1 MSLPKVAVVGI
12 HGHGASHLRT
22 VAELEARG
30 LARLSA
36 VVDPREPEDAP
47 APWFANLG
55 DLLSAGSA
63 ALPDVVVLV
72 TPIHTHLP
80 LARAAMEAG
89 IDVLLEKPTTASL
102 AEHAELVA
110 AADRTGRLCQVGFQT
125 FGSHALPAVADMIAR
140 GEIGQ
145 VTGIG
150 AVGTWVRTAA
160 YWARSPWAGRRRMG
174 DRAVV
179 DGVVTNPLAHAV
191 ATALWVG
198 GARSSK
204 DIAYVNTDLWRAN
217 PIEADDTSSLRAVGT
232 DGTRYG
238 FGLTL
243 CAAERT
249 PARVIVQGTEGEI
262 ELEYESDVVRLR
274 TGRVVAEKQYERTG
288 LLENLLRA
296 RAWAG
301 SGVGLGSAAGSGAAA
316 GSAASSGSVA
326 RAAMVAGDGVAAGR
340 GGRRLLCDVRDTGA
354 FMRVLEAVRTAPDP
368 APIGDAF
375 VDWVDGVPAGP
386 GGTTTPGGGAQGNPE
401 GDARHPVVHDVAAW
415 CERAAREQRTFT
427 ELGAPWTT
435 LK

>member
-1 MSLPKVAVVGI
+1 MSLPKIAVVGI
-12 HGHGASHLRT
+12 HGHGSSHLRK
-22 VAELEARG
+22 VADLENRG

-36 VVDPREPEDAP
+36 VVDPREPDDAP
-47 APWFANLG
+47 ASWFANLG
-55 DLLSAGSA
+55 DLLSADA
-63 ALPDVVVLV
+63 DALPDVVILS

-102 AEHAELVA
+102 GEHAELVA
-110 AADRTGRLCQVGFQT
+110 VAERTGRLCQVGFQT
-125 FGSHALPAVADMIAR
+125 FGSHALPAVVDMIAR
-140 GEIGQ
+140 GEVGQ

-150 AVGTWVRTAA
+150 AIGTWVRTAA

-179 DGVVTNPLAHAV
+179 DGVVTNPLAHSV

-198 GARSSK
+198 GARAST

-249 PARVIVQGTEGEI
+249 PARVLVLGTEGEI
-262 ELEYESDVVRLR
+262 ELEYEHDVVRLR
-274 TGRVVAEKQYERTG
+274 TGRVVAEKQYGRTD
-288 LLENLLRA
+288 LLENLLLA
-296 RAWAG
+296 RTG
-301 SGVGLGSAAGSGAAA
+301 E
-316 GSAASSGSVA
+316 
-326 RAAMVAGDGVAAGR
+326 
-340 GGRRLLCDVRDTGA
+340 RLLCDVRDTGA
-354 FMRVLEAVRTAPDP
+354 FMQVLEAVRTAPDP
-368 APIGDAF
+368 APIGDAY
-375 VDWVDGVPAGP
+375 VDWADGIAAAPGSGP
-386 GGTTTPGGGAQGNPE
+386 PVQLGGTQGNPE
-401 GDARHPVVHDVAAW
+401 GDSRHPVVHDVAEW

-427 ELGAPWTT
+427 ELGAPWTVGS
-435 LK
+435 

>member
-12 HGHGASHLRT
+12 HGHGGSHLRT
-22 VAELEARG
+22 VADLENRG

-36 VVDPREPEDAP
+36 VVDPREPDDAP
-47 APWFANLG
+47 ASWFASLG
-55 DLLSAGSA
+55 DLLSAGA
-63 ALPDVVVLV
+63 DALPDVVVLS

-102 AEHAELVA
+102 VEHAELVA
-110 AADRTGRLCQVGFQT
+110 VTERTGRLCQVGFQT
-125 FGSHALPAVADMIAR
+125 FGSHALPAVVDLIAR
-140 GEIGQ
+140 GEVGQ

-198 GARSSK
+198 GARAST
-204 DIAYVNTDLWRAN
+204 DLAYVNTDLWRAN

-249 PARVIVQGTEGEI
+249 PARVIVQGTAGEI
-262 ELEYESDVVRLR
+262 ELEYEHDVVRLR
-274 TGRVVAEKQYERTG
+274 TGRVVAEKQYGRTG

-296 RAWAG
+296 RTG
-301 SGVGLGSAAGSGAAA
+301 E
-316 GSAASSGSVA
+316 
-326 RAAMVAGDGVAAGR
+326 
-340 GGRRLLCDVRDTGA
+340 RLLCDVRDTGA
-354 FMRVLEAVRTAPDP
+354 FMQVLEAVRTAPDP
-368 APIGDAF
+368 TPIGDAF
-375 VDWVDGVPAGP
+375 VDWVDGLAAV
-386 GGTTTPGGGAQGNPE
+386 PGGGKIGGTQGNPE
-401 GDARHPVVHDVAAW
+401 GDARHPVVHDVAEW

-427 ELGAPWTT
+427 ELGAPWTA
-435 LK
+435 LN

>member
-1 MSLPKVAVVGI
+1 MSLPKIAVVGI
-12 HGHGASHLRT
+12 HGHGSSHLRK
-22 VAELEARG
+22 VADLENRG

-36 VVDPREPEDAP
+36 VVDPREPDDAP
-47 APWFANLG
+47 ASWFANLG
-55 DLLSAGSA
+55 DLLSADA
-63 ALPDVVVLV
+63 DALPDVLILS

-110 AADRTGRLCQVGFQT
+110 VAERTGRLCQVGFQT
-125 FGSHALPAVADMIAR
+125 FGSHALPAVVDMIAR
-140 GEIGQ
+140 GEVGQ

-150 AVGTWVRTAA
+150 AIGTWVRTAA

-198 GARSSK
+198 GARNST

-249 PARVIVQGTEGEI
+249 PARVLVLGTEGEI
-262 ELEYESDVVRLR
+262 ELEYEHDVVRLR
-274 TGRVVAEKQYERTG
+274 TGRVVAEKQYGRTD
-288 LLENLLRA
+288 LLENLLLA
-296 RAWAG
+296 RTG
-301 SGVGLGSAAGSGAAA
+301 E
-316 GSAASSGSVA
+316 
-326 RAAMVAGDGVAAGR
+326 
-340 GGRRLLCDVRDTGA
+340 RLLCDVRDTGA
-354 FMRVLEAVRTAPDP
+354 FMQVLEAVRTAPDP
-368 APIGDAF
+368 APIGDAY
-375 VDWVDGVPAGP
+375 VDWADDVAAAP
-386 GGTTTPGGGAQGNPE
+386 GTQGNPE
-401 GDARHPVVHDVAAW
+401 GDSRHPVVGDVAEW

-427 ELGAPWTT
+427 ELGAPWTVGS
-435 LK
+435 

>member
-1 MSLPKVAVVGI
+1 VNVLKVAVVGI
-12 HGHGASHLRT
+12 HGHGGSHLRT
-22 VAELEARG
+22 VADLEARG

-47 APWFANLG
+47 AAWFASLG
-55 DLLSAGSA
+55 DLLSSDAD
-63 ALPDVVVLV
+63 ALPDVVVLA

-102 AEHAELVA
+102 AEHVELVA
-110 AADRTGRLCQVGFQT
+110 VAERTGRLCQVGFQT

-140 GEIGQ
+140 GEVGQ

-150 AVGTWVRTAA
+150 AVGTWIRTAA

-198 GARSSK
+198 GARAAG
-204 DIAYVNTDLWRAN
+204 DIAYVKTDLWRAN

-243 CAAERT
+243 CAPERT
-249 PARVIVQGTEGEI
+249 PARVVVQGTEGEI
-262 ELEYESDVVRLR
+262 ELEYERDLVRLR

-288 LLENLLRA
+288 LLENLLAARGGVGAVADSGAGAPAASGAGNGMPRA
-296 RAWAG
+296 RE
-301 SGVGLGSAAGSGAAA
+301 
-316 GSAASSGSVA
+316 
-326 RAAMVAGDGVAAGR
+326 
-340 GGRRLLCDVRDTGA
+340 RLLCDVRDTGA
-354 FMRVLEAVRTAPDP
+354 FMRVLEAVRTAADP
-368 APIGDAF
+368 TPIGDAF
-375 VDWVDGVPAGP
+375 VDWVDGTATGPAGP
-386 GGTTTPGGGAQGNPE
+386 GRAAGPGGAQGNPE
-401 GDARHPVVHDVAAW
+401 GDPRHPVVHDVAEW

-427 ELGAPWTT
+427 ELGAPWTALT
-435 LK
+435 

>member
-1 MSLPKVAVVGI
+1 MSLPKIAVVGI
-12 HGHGASHLRT
+12 HGHGSSHLRK
-22 VAELEARG
+22 VADLENRG

-47 APWFANLG
+47 ASWFANLG
-55 DLLSAGSA
+55 DLLSADA
-63 ALPDVVVLV
+63 DALPDVVILS

-102 AEHAELVA
+102 GEHAELVA
-110 AADRTGRLCQVGFQT
+110 VAERTGRLCQVGFQT
-125 FGSHALPAVADMIAR
+125 FGSHALPAVVDMIAR
-140 GEIGQ
+140 GEVGQ

-150 AVGTWVRTAA
+150 AIGTWVRTAA

-179 DGVVTNPLAHAV
+179 DGVVTNPLAHSV

-198 GARSSK
+198 GARAST

-249 PARVIVQGTEGEI
+249 PARVLVLGTEGEI
-262 ELEYESDVVRLR
+262 ELEYEHDVVRLR
-274 TGRVVAEKQYERTG
+274 TGRVVAEKQYGRTD
-288 LLENLLRA
+288 LLENLLLA
-296 RAWAG
+296 RTG
-301 SGVGLGSAAGSGAAA
+301 E
-316 GSAASSGSVA
+316 
-326 RAAMVAGDGVAAGR
+326 
-340 GGRRLLCDVRDTGA
+340 RLLCDVRDTGA
-354 FMRVLEAVRTAPDP
+354 FMQVLEAVRTAPDP
-368 APIGDAF
+368 APIGDAY
-375 VDWVDGVPAGP
+375 VDWADGIAAAPGSGP
-386 GGTTTPGGGAQGNPE
+386 PVQLGGTQGNPE
-401 GDARHPVVHDVAAW
+401 GDSRHPVVHDVAEW

-427 ELGAPWTT
+427 ELGAPWTVGS
-435 LK
+435 

>member
-12 HGHGASHLRT
+12 HGHGSSHLRK
-22 VAELEARG
+22 VADLENRG

-47 APWFANLG
+47 ASWFANLG
-55 DLLSAGSA
+55 DLLSADA
-63 ALPDVVVLV
+63 DALPDVVVLS

-110 AADRTGRLCQVGFQT
+110 VAERTGQLCQVGFQT
-125 FGSHALPAVADMIAR
+125 FGSHALPAVVDMIAR
-140 GEIGQ
+140 GEVGQ

-150 AVGTWVRTAA
+150 AIGTWVRTAA

-198 GARSSK
+198 GARSST

-249 PARVIVQGTEGEI
+249 PARVLVLGTEGEI
-262 ELEYESDVVRLR
+262 ELEYEHDVVRLR
-274 TGRVVAEKQYERTG
+274 TGRVVAEKQYGRTD
-288 LLENLLRA
+288 LLENLLQA
-296 RAWAG
+296 RTG
-301 SGVGLGSAAGSGAAA
+301 E
-316 GSAASSGSVA
+316 
-326 RAAMVAGDGVAAGR
+326 
-340 GGRRLLCDVRDTGA
+340 RLLCDVRDTGA
-354 FMRVLEAVRTAPDP
+354 FMQVLEAVRTAPDP
-368 APIGDAF
+368 APIGDPY
-375 VDWVDGVPAGP
+375 VDWLDGLGAV
-386 GGTTTPGGGAQGNPE
+386 PGGGPPGKLGGTQGNPE
-401 GDARHPVVHDVAAW
+401 GDARHPVVHDVAEW

-427 ELGAPWTT
+427 ELGAPWTVGS
-435 LK
+435 

>member
-12 HGHGASHLRT
+12 HGHGGSHLRT
-22 VAELEARG
+22 VADLEERG

-36 VVDPREPEDAP
+36 VVDPREPDDAP
-47 APWFANLG
+47 ASWFASLG
-55 DLLSAGSA
+55 DLLSADA
-63 ALPDVVVLV
+63 DALPDVVVLS

-80 LARAAMEAG
+80 LARVAMEAG

-110 AADRTGRLCQVGFQT
+110 VADRTGRLCQVGFQT
-125 FGSHALPAVADMIAR
+125 FGSHALPAVADMVAR
-140 GEIGQ
+140 GEVGQ

-160 YWARSPWAGRRRMG
+160 YWARAPWAGRRRMG

-198 GARSSK
+198 GARTGA
-204 DIAYVNTDLWRAN
+204 DIAYVKTDLWRAN

-249 PARVIVQGTEGEI
+249 PARVIVQGTDGEI
-262 ELEYESDVVRLR
+262 ELEYERDLVRLR
-274 TGRVVAEKQYERTG
+274 TGRVVAEKQYGRTG

-296 RAWAG
+296 RSGPGAG
-301 SGVGLGSAAGSGAAA
+301 ADGDVTDGAPTGRAGE
-316 GSAASSGSVA
+316 
-326 RAAMVAGDGVAAGR
+326 
-340 GGRRLLCDVRDTGA
+340 RLLCDVRDTGA
-354 FMRVLEAVRTAPDP
+354 FMRVLEAVRTAADP
-368 APIGDAF
+368 MPVGDAF
-375 VDWVDGVPAGP
+375 VDRVDGGAAAPGP
-386 GGTTTPGGGAQGNPE
+386 GGGGGLSGTQGNPE
-401 GDARHPVVHDVAAW
+401 GDTSHPVVRDVEHW

-427 ELGAPWTT
+427 ELGAPWTV
-435 LK
+435 LN

>member
-1 MSLPKVAVVGI
+1 MSLPKVAVVGV
-12 HGHGASHLRT
+12 HGHGGSHLRA
-22 VAELEARG
+22 VADLEAKG

-36 VVDPREPEDAP
+36 VVDPREPDDAP
-47 APWFANLG
+47 ASWFASLG
-55 DLLSAGSA
+55 DLLSADA
-63 ALPDVVVLV
+63 DALPDVVVLA

-89 IDVLLEKPTTASL
+89 IDVLLEKPTAASL

-110 AADRTGRLCQVGFQT
+110 IAERTGRLCQVGFQT
-125 FGSHALPAVADMIAR
+125 FGSHALPAVVDMIAR
-140 GEIGQ
+140 GEVGR

-198 GARSSK
+198 GARTST
-204 DIAYVNTDLWRAN
+204 DLAYVNTDLWRAN

-243 CAAERT
+243 CAAERS
-249 PARVIVQGTEGEI
+249 PARVIVHGTEGEI
-262 ELEYESDVVRLR
+262 ELEYEHDLVRLR
-274 TGRVVAEKQYERTG
+274 TGRVVAEKRYERTG
-288 LLENLLRA
+288 LLENLLLA
-296 RAWAG
+296 R
-301 SGVGLGSAAGSGAAA
+301 
-316 GSAASSGSVA
+316 SSGE
-326 RAAMVAGDGVAAGR
+326 
-340 GGRRLLCDVRDTGA
+340 RLLCDVRDTGA
-354 FMRVLEAVRTAPDP
+354 FMQVLDAVRTAADP

-375 VDWVDGVPAGP
+375 VEWVDGGGAGLGGGP
-386 GGTTTPGGGAQGNPE
+386 GGDGAVGQGAVGQGNPE
-401 GDARHPVVHDVAAW
+401 GDARHPVVRDVAAW

-435 LK
+435 LG

>member
-1 MSLPKVAVVGI
+1 MSLRKVAVVGI
-12 HGHGASHLRT
+12 HGHGGSHLRT
-22 VAELEARG
+22 VADLETKG

-36 VVDPREPEDAP
+36 VVDPREPDDAP
-47 APWFANLG
+47 ASWFASLG
-55 DLLSAGSA
+55 DLLSADA
-63 ALPDVVVLV
+63 DALPDVVVLA

-89 IDVLLEKPTTASL
+89 IDVLLEKPTAASL

-110 AADRTGRLCQVGFQT
+110 VVERTGRLCQVGFQT
-125 FGSHALPAVADMIAR
+125 FGSHALPAVVDMIAR
-140 GEIGQ
+140 GEVGQ

-198 GARSSK
+198 GARAGT

-249 PARVIVQGTEGEI
+249 PARVIVQGTAGEI
-262 ELEYESDVVRLR
+262 ELEYERDLVRLR
-274 TGRVVAEKQYERTG
+274 TGRVVAEKQYGRTG

-296 RAWAG
+296 RAAAG
-301 SGVGLGSAAGSGAAA
+301 SGVGVGSG
-316 GSAASSGSVA
+316 SSSPA
-326 RAAMVAGDGVAAGR
+326 RAAIVAGDGVTAVRSGQ
-340 GGRRLLCDVRDTGA
+340 RLLCDVRETGA
-354 FMRVLEAVRTAPDP
+354 FMQVLEAVRTAADP
-368 APIGDAF
+368 TPIGDTF
-375 VDWVDGVPAGP
+375 VDWADAD
-386 GGTTTPGGGAQGNPE
+386 AD
-401 GDARHPVVHDVAAW
+401 DARHPVVHDVAEW

-427 ELGAPWTT
+427 ELGAPWTAR
-435 LK
+435 K

>member
-1 MSLPKVAVVGI
+1 VSLPKVAVVGI
-12 HGHGASHLRT
+12 HGHGGSHLRT
-22 VAELEARG
+22 VADLEEKG
-30 LARLSA
+30 LVRLSA
-36 VVDPREPEDAP
+36 VVDPREPDHAP
-47 APWFANLG
+47 ASWFASLG
-55 DLLSAGSA
+55 DLLSADA
-63 ALPDVVVLV
+63 DALPDVVVLA

-110 AADRTGRLCQVGFQT
+110 VAERTGRLCQVGFQT

-140 GEIGQ
+140 GEVGQ

-160 YWARSPWAGRRRMG
+160 YWARTPWAGRRRMG

-198 GARSSK
+198 GARAGT
-204 DIAYVNTDLWRAN
+204 DIAYVKTDLWRAN

-249 PARVIVQGTEGEI
+249 PTRVIVQGTAGEI
-262 ELEYESDVVRLR
+262 ELEYERDLVRLR
-274 TGRVVAEKQYERTG
+274 TGRVVAEKQYGRTG
-288 LLENLLRA
+288 LLENLLLA
-296 RAWAG
+296 R
-301 SGVGLGSAAGSGAAA
+301 SAAA
-316 GSAASSGSVA
+316 GPDPGAANGAPAV
-326 RAAMVAGDGVAAGR
+326 RAGE
-340 GGRRLLCDVRDTGA
+340 RLLCDVRDTGA
-354 FMRVLEAVRTAPDP
+354 FMRVLEAVRTAADP

-375 VDWVDGVPAGP
+375 VDWVDGGLS
-386 GGTTTPGGGAQGNPE
+386 GAQGNPE
-401 GDARHPVVHDVAAW
+401 GDARHPVVHDVEQW

-427 ELGAPWTT
+427 ELGAPWTAQR
-435 LK
+435 

>member
-1 MSLPKVAVVGI
+1 MSLPQVAVVGI
-12 HGHGASHLRT
+12 HGHGGSHLRA
-22 VAELEARG
+22 VADLEARG

-36 VVDPREPEDAP
+36 VVDPREPDIAP
-47 APWFANLG
+47 APWFSSLG
-55 DLLSAGSA
+55 DLLSAGA
-63 ALPDVVVLV
+63 GALPDVVVLS

-80 LARAAMEAG
+80 LARAALEAG

-110 AADRTGRLCQVGFQT
+110 VAERTGRLCQVGFQT
-125 FGSHALPAVADMIAR
+125 FGSHALPAVADMVAR
-140 GEIGQ
+140 GEVGQ

-198 GARSSK
+198 GARTAA
-204 DIAYVNTDLWRAN
+204 DLAYVKTDLWRAN

-249 PARVIVQGTEGEI
+249 PARVIVEGTEGEI
-262 ELEYESDVVRLR
+262 ELGYEHDLVRLR
-274 TGRVVAEKQYERTG
+274 TGRVVAEKRYERTG
-288 LLENLLRA
+288 LLENLLRV
-296 RAWAG
+296 RAG
-301 SGVGLGSAAGSGAAA
+301 EGE
-316 GSAASSGSVA
+316 
-326 RAAMVAGDGVAAGR
+326 
-340 GGRRLLCDVRDTGA
+340 RLLCDVRDTGA

-368 APIGDAF
+368 APVDDAF
-375 VDWVDGVPAGP
+375 VDWVDGVTPVAGGP
-386 GGTTTPGGGAQGNPE
+386 GAPGPGAPGPGVPGPGAPGGVGQGNPE
-401 GDARHPVVHDVAAW
+401 GDARHPVVRDVAAW

-427 ELGAPWTT
+427 ELGAPWT
-435 LK
+435 LAR

>member
-1 MSLPKVAVVGI
+1 MSLPKVAVVGV
-12 HGHGASHLRT
+12 HGHGGSHLRT

-36 VVDPREPEDAP
+36 VVDPREPDDAP
-47 APWFANLG
+47 APWFASLG
-55 DLLSAGSA
+55 DLLSAGA
-63 ALPDVVVLV
+63 GTLPDVVVLS

-89 IDVLLEKPTTASL
+89 IDVLLEKPTAASL

-110 AADRTGRLCQVGFQT
+110 VAERTGRLCQVGFQT
-125 FGSHALPAVADMIAR
+125 FGSHALPAVADMVAR
-140 GEIGQ
+140 GEVGQ

-198 GARSSK
+198 GARAAA
-204 DIAYVNTDLWRAN
+204 DLAYVNTDLWRAN

-249 PARVIVQGTEGEI
+249 PARVIVQGTAGEI
-262 ELEYESDVVRLR
+262 ELEYEHDLVRLR

-296 RAWAG
+296 RTG
-301 SGVGLGSAAGSGAAA
+301 E
-316 GSAASSGSVA
+316 
-326 RAAMVAGDGVAAGR
+326 
-340 GGRRLLCDVRDTGA
+340 RLLCDARDTGA
-354 FMRVLEAVRTAPDP
+354 FMRVLEAVRTAADP
-368 APIGDAF
+368 APIADGF
-375 VDWVDGVPAGP
+375 VDWADGLGEGSV
-386 GGTTTPGGGAQGNPE
+386 GGTQGNPE
-401 GDARHPVVHDVAAW
+401 GDSRHPVVRDVAEW

-427 ELGAPWTT
+427 ELGAPWT
-435 LK
+435 LGR

>member
-1 MSLPKVAVVGI
+1 MSLPKIAVVGI
-12 HGHGASHLRT
+12 HGHGSSHLRK
-22 VAELEARG
+22 VADLENRG

-36 VVDPREPEDAP
+36 VVDPREPDDAP
-47 APWFANLG
+47 ASWFANLG
-55 DLLSAGSA
+55 DLLSADA
-63 ALPDVVVLV
+63 DALPDVVVLS

-110 AADRTGRLCQVGFQT
+110 VAERTGRLCQVGFQT
-125 FGSHALPAVADMIAR
+125 FGSHALPAVVDMIAR
-140 GEIGQ
+140 GEVGQ

-150 AVGTWVRTAA
+150 AIGTWVRTAA

-198 GARSSK
+198 GARNST

-249 PARVIVQGTEGEI
+249 PARVLVLGTDGEI
-262 ELEYESDVVRLR
+262 ELEYEHDVVRLR
-274 TGRVVAEKQYERTG
+274 TGRVVAEKQYGRTD
-288 LLENLLRA
+288 LLENLLGA
-296 RAWAG
+296 RTG
-301 SGVGLGSAAGSGAAA
+301 E
-316 GSAASSGSVA
+316 
-326 RAAMVAGDGVAAGR
+326 
-340 GGRRLLCDVRDTGA
+340 RLLCDVRDTGA
-354 FMRVLEAVRTAPDP
+354 FMQVLEAVRTAPDP
-368 APIGDAF
+368 APIGDAY
-375 VDWVDGVPAGP
+375 VDWADGLAAAP
-386 GGTTTPGGGAQGNPE
+386 GIGGQQGNPE
-401 GDARHPVVHDVAAW
+401 GDSRHPVVRDVAEW

-427 ELGAPWTT
+427 ELGAPWTVRS
-435 LK
+435 

>member
-1 MSLPKVAVVGI
+1 MSLPKIAVVGI
-12 HGHGASHLRT
+12 HGHGGSHLRT
-22 VAELEARG
+22 VADLENRG

-36 VVDPREPEDAP
+36 VVDPREPDDAP
-47 APWFANLG
+47 ASWFASLG
-55 DLLSAGSA
+55 DLLSADA
-63 ALPDVVVLV
+63 DALPDVVVLS

-110 AADRTGRLCQVGFQT
+110 VAERTGRLCQVGFQT
-125 FGSHALPAVADMIAR
+125 FGSHALPAVVDLIAR
-140 GEIGQ
+140 GEVGQ

-150 AVGTWVRTAA
+150 AIGTWVRTAA

-198 GARSSK
+198 GARSST
-204 DIAYVNTDLWRAN
+204 DLAYVNTDLWRAN

-249 PARVIVQGTEGEI
+249 PSRVIVQGTAGEI
-262 ELEYESDVVRLR
+262 ELEYEHDVVRLR
-274 TGRVVAEKQYERTG
+274 TGRVVAEKQYGRTG

-296 RAWAG
+296 RTG
-301 SGVGLGSAAGSGAAA
+301 E
-316 GSAASSGSVA
+316 
-326 RAAMVAGDGVAAGR
+326 
-340 GGRRLLCDVRDTGA
+340 RLLCDVRDTGA
-354 FMRVLEAVRTAPDP
+354 FMQVLEAVRTAPDP
-368 APIGDAF
+368 APIGDAY
-375 VDWVDGVPAGP
+375 VDWVDGIAAVPGGDPAGKV
-386 GGTTTPGGGAQGNPE
+386 GGTQGNPE
-401 GDARHPVVHDVAAW
+401 GDPRHPVVHDVAEW

-427 ELGAPWTT
+427 ELGAPWTARN
-435 LK
+435 

>member
-1 MSLPKVAVVGI
+1 LSALKVAVVGI
-12 HGHGASHLRT
+12 HGHGGSHLRT
-22 VAELEARG
+22 VADLEAEG

-36 VVDPREPEDAP
+36 VVDPREPDDAP
-47 APWFANLG
+47 ASWFASLG
-55 DLLSAGSA
+55 DLLSAETD
-63 ALPDVVVLV
+63 ALPDVVVLA

-89 IDVLLEKPTTASL
+89 IDVLLEKPTAASL

-110 AADRTGRLCQVGFQT
+110 VAERTGRLCQVGFQT

-198 GARSSK
+198 GARAGT
-204 DIAYVNTDLWRAN
+204 DIAYVKTDLWRAN

-262 ELEYESDVVRLR
+262 ELEYEHDLVRLR
-274 TGRVVAEKQYERTG
+274 TGRVVAEKRYERTG
-288 LLENLLRA
+288 LLENLLLA
-296 RAWAG
+296 RA
-301 SGVGLGSAAGSGAAA
+301 AAGSG
-316 GSAASSGSVA
+316 SGSVA
-326 RAAMVAGDGVAAGR
+326 RAAMVAGDGLAAGR
-340 GGRRLLCDVRDTGA
+340 SGHRLLCDVRDTGA
-354 FMRVLEAVRTAPDP
+354 FMQVLEAVRTAPDP
-368 APIGDAF
+368 TPIGDAF
-375 VDWVDGVPAGP
+375 VDWVDGD
-386 GGTTTPGGGAQGNPE
+386 
-401 GDARHPVVHDVAAW
+401 DARHPVVHDVAEW

>member
-1 MSLPKVAVVGI
+1 VSLPKVAVVGV
-12 HGHGASHLRT
+12 HGHGGSHLRT
-22 VAELEARG
+22 VADLESRG

-36 VVDPREPEDAP
+36 VVDPREPEDASV
-47 APWFANLG
+47 PWFASLG
-55 DLLSAGSA
+55 DLLSTESGM
-63 ALPDVVVLV
+63 LPDVVVLS

-102 AEHAELVA
+102 PEHAELVA
-110 AADRTGRLCQVGFQT
+110 VAERTGRLCQVGFQT
-125 FGSHALPAVADMIAR
+125 FGSHALPAVVDMIAR
-140 GEIGQ
+140 GEVGQ

-198 GARSSK
+198 GARSST
-204 DIAYVNTDLWRAN
+204 DLAYVNTDLWRAN

-249 PARVIVQGTEGEI
+249 PARVIVQGTAGEI
-262 ELEYESDVVRLR
+262 ELEYEHDLVRLR
-274 TGRVVAEKQYERTG
+274 TGRVVAEKQYGRTG

-296 RAWAG
+296 RTG
-301 SGVGLGSAAGSGAAA
+301 E
-316 GSAASSGSVA
+316 
-326 RAAMVAGDGVAAGR
+326 
-340 GGRRLLCDVRDTGA
+340 RLLCDVRDTGA
-354 FMRVLEAVRTAPDP
+354 FMQVLDAVRSAADP
-368 APIGDAF
+368 KPVGNAF
-375 VDWVDGVPAGP
+375 VDWVDGVDAGP
-386 GGTTTPGGGAQGNPE
+386 GGGPPGKIAGTQGNPE
-401 GDARHPVVHDVAAW
+401 GDARHPVVRDVAEW

-427 ELGAPWTT
+427 ELGAPWTVEN
-435 LK
+435 

>member
-1 MSLPKVAVVGI
+1 MSLPKVAVVGV
-12 HGHGASHLRT
+12 HGHGGSHLRT
-22 VAELEARG
+22 VADLETRG

-36 VVDPREPEDAP
+36 VVDPREPDDAP
-47 APWFANLG
+47 APWFASLG
-55 DLLSAGSA
+55 DLLSADTGT
-63 ALPDVVVLV
+63 LPDVVVLS

-110 AADRTGRLCQVGFQT
+110 VADRTGRLCQVGFQT

-140 GEIGQ
+140 GEVGQ

-179 DGVVTNPLAHAV
+179 DGAVTNPLAHAV

-198 GARSSK
+198 GARAST
-204 DIAYVNTDLWRAN
+204 DLAYVNTDLWRAN

-249 PARVIVQGTEGEI
+249 PARVIVQGTAGEI
-262 ELEYESDVVRLR
+262 ELEYEHDLVRLR
-274 TGRVVAEKQYERTG
+274 TGRVVAEKQYGRTG

-296 RAWAG
+296 RTG
-301 SGVGLGSAAGSGAAA
+301 E
-316 GSAASSGSVA
+316 
-326 RAAMVAGDGVAAGR
+326 
-340 GGRRLLCDVRDTGA
+340 RLLCDARETGA
-354 FMRVLEAVRTAPDP
+354 FMQVLEAVRTAADP
-368 APIGDAF
+368 TPIGDAF
-375 VDWVDGVPAGP
+375 VDWVDGIDTGLPS
-386 GGTTTPGGGAQGNPE
+386 GGASGRISGTQGNPE
-401 GDARHPVVHDVAAW
+401 GDPRHPVVRDVAEW

-427 ELGAPWTT
+427 ELGAPWTVE
-435 LK
+435 K

>member
-1 MSLPKVAVVGI
+1 VSLPKVAVVGI
-12 HGHGASHLRT
+12 HGHGGSHLRT
-22 VAELEARG
+22 VADLEAKG

-47 APWFANLG
+47 APWFASLG
-55 DLLSAGSA
+55 DLLSADA
-63 ALPDVVVLV
+63 DALPDVVVLA

-110 AADRTGRLCQVGFQT
+110 AAERTGRLCQVGFQT

-140 GEIGQ
+140 GEVGQ

-160 YWARSPWAGRRRMG
+160 YWTRSPWAGRRRMG

-179 DGVVTNPLAHAV
+179 DGVVTNALAHAV

-198 GARSSK
+198 GARTST

-249 PARVIVQGTEGEI
+249 PARVIVQGTAGEI
-262 ELEYESDVVRLR
+262 ELEYEHDLVRLR
-274 TGRVVAEKQYERTG
+274 TGRVVAEKQYGRTA
-288 LLENLLRA
+288 LLENLLLA
-296 RAWAG
+296 R
-301 SGVGLGSAAGSGAAA
+301 SAAGAGA
-316 GSAASSGSVA
+316 VN
-326 RAAMVAGDGVAAGR
+326 GVPAGR
-340 GGRRLLCDVRDTGA
+340 AGERLLCDVRHTGA
-354 FMRVLEAVRTAPDP
+354 FMQVLEAVRTAADP
-368 APIGDAF
+368 APIGDEHVA
-375 VDWVDGVPAGP
+375 WVDGVTGAGGTAVP
-386 GGTTTPGGGAQGNPE
+386 GGTQGNPE
-401 GDARHPVVHDVAAW
+401 GDARHPVVRDVAEW

-427 ELGAPWTT
+427 ELGAPWTA

>member
-1 MSLPKVAVVGI
+1 VSLPKVAVVGI
-12 HGHGASHLRT
+12 HGHGGSHLRT
-22 VAELEARG
+22 VADLENRG

-36 VVDPREPEDAP
+36 VVDPREPENAP
-47 APWFANLG
+47 ASWFASLG
-55 DLLSAGSA
+55 DLLSAGA
-63 ALPDVVVLV
+63 DALPDVVVLS

-102 AEHAELVA
+102 TEHAELVA
-110 AADRTGRLCQVGFQT
+110 VTERTGRLCQVGFQT
-125 FGSHALPAVADMIAR
+125 FGSHALPAVVDLIAR
-140 GEIGQ
+140 GEVGQ

-150 AVGTWVRTAA
+150 AIGTWVRTAA

-198 GARSSK
+198 GARSST
-204 DIAYVNTDLWRAN
+204 DLAYVNTDLWRAN

-249 PARVIVQGTEGEI
+249 PARVVVQGTAGEI
-262 ELEYESDVVRLR
+262 ELEYEHDVVRLR
-274 TGRVVAEKQYERTG
+274 TGRVVAEKQYGRTG

-296 RAWAG
+296 RAG
-301 SGVGLGSAAGSGAAA
+301 E
-316 GSAASSGSVA
+316 
-326 RAAMVAGDGVAAGR
+326 
-340 GGRRLLCDVRDTGA
+340 RLLCDVRDTGA
-354 FMRVLEAVRTAPDP
+354 FMQVLEAVRTAPDP
-368 APIGDAF
+368 APIGDTF
-375 VDWVDGVPAGP
+375 VDWLDGIAAVP
-386 GGTTTPGGGAQGNPE
+386 GGSQGNPE
-401 GDARHPVVHDVAAW
+401 GDTRHPVVHDVAEW

-427 ELGAPWTT
+427 ELGAP
-435 LK
+435 

>member
-12 HGHGASHLRT
+12 HGHGGSHLRA
-22 VAELEARG
+22 VAELEHRG

-36 VVDPREPEDAP
+36 VVDPREPDDAP
-47 APWFANLG
+47 ASWFASLG
-55 DLLSAGSA
+55 DLLSAGA
-63 ALPDVVVLV
+63 DALPDVVVLS

-80 LARAAMEAG
+80 LARAALEAG

-110 AADRTGRLCQVGFQT
+110 VVERTGRMCQVGFQT

-140 GEIGQ
+140 GEVGQ

-160 YWARSPWAGRRRMG
+160 YWTRSSWAGRRRMG

-191 ATALWVG
+191 ASALRVG
-198 GARSSK
+198 GARTST
-204 DIAYVNTDLWRAN
+204 DLAYVNTDLWRAN

-243 CAAERT
+243 CAPERT
-249 PARVIVQGTEGEI
+249 PARVIVQGTDGEI
-262 ELEYESDVVRLR
+262 EYEYERDLVRLR

-296 RAWAG
+296 RA
-301 SGVGLGSAAGSGAAA
+301 
-316 GSAASSGSVA
+316 
-326 RAAMVAGDGVAAGR
+326 GDE
-340 GGRRLLCDVRDTGA
+340 RLLCDVRDTGA
-354 FMRVLEAVRTAPDP
+354 FMQVLEAVRTAPDP
-368 APIGDAF
+368 APVGDAF
-375 VDWVDGVPAGP
+375 VEWVDGVAPVAGGP
-386 GGTTTPGGGAQGNPE
+386 GGPGGVGQGNPE
-401 GDARHPVVHDVAAW
+401 GDARHPVVRDVVEW

-427 ELGAPWTT
+427 ELGAPWTLPT
-435 LK
+435 SSR

>member
-1 MSLPKVAVVGI
+1 MSLPKIAVVGI
-12 HGHGASHLRT
+12 HGHGSSHLRR
-22 VAELEARG
+22 VADLEARG

-36 VVDPREPEDAP
+36 VVDPREPDNAP
-47 APWFANLG
+47 ASWFANLG
-55 DLLSAGSA
+55 DLLSADA
-63 ALPDVVVLV
+63 DALPDIVVLS

-110 AADRTGRLCQVGFQT
+110 VAERTGRLCQVGFQT
-125 FGSHALPAVADMIAR
+125 FGSHALPAVVDMIAR
-140 GEIGQ
+140 GEVGQ

-150 AVGTWVRTAA
+150 AIGTWVRTAA
-160 YWARSPWAGRRRMG
+160 YWARAPWAGRRRMG
-174 DRAVV
+174 GREVV

-198 GARSSK
+198 GARNST

-249 PARVIVQGTEGEI
+249 PARVLVLGTEGEI
-262 ELEYESDVVRLR
+262 ELEYEHDVVRLR
-274 TGRVVAEKQYERTG
+274 TGRVVAEKQYGRTD

-296 RAWAG
+296 RTG
-301 SGVGLGSAAGSGAAA
+301 E
-316 GSAASSGSVA
+316 
-326 RAAMVAGDGVAAGR
+326 
-340 GGRRLLCDVRDTGA
+340 RLLCDVRDTGA
-354 FMRVLEAVRTAPDP
+354 FMRVLESVRTAPDP
-368 APIGDAF
+368 APIGDAY
-375 VDWVDGVPAGP
+375 VDWVDGLAAAP
-386 GGTTTPGGGAQGNPE
+386 GISGTQGNPE
-401 GDARHPVVHDVAAW
+401 GDARHPVVHDIAEW
-415 CERAAREQRTFT
+415 CDRAAREQRTFT
-427 ELGAPWTT
+427 ELGAPWTAGS
-435 LK
+435 

>member
-12 HGHGASHLRT
+12 HGHGGSHLRT
-22 VAELEARG
+22 VADLEGRS

-36 VVDPREPEDAP
+36 VVDPREPDDAP
-47 APWFANLG
+47 APWFASLG
-55 DLLSAGSA
+55 DLLSAGA
-63 ALPDVVVLV
+63 DALPDVVVLS

-110 AADRTGRLCQVGFQT
+110 VAERTGRLCQVGFQT
-125 FGSHALPAVADMIAR
+125 FGSHALPAVVDLIAR
-140 GEIGQ
+140 GEVGQ

-150 AVGTWVRTAA
+150 AIGTWVRTAA

-198 GARSSK
+198 GARAGT
-204 DIAYVNTDLWRAN
+204 DLAYVNTDLWRAN

-249 PARVIVQGTEGEI
+249 PSRVIVQGTAGEI
-262 ELEYESDVVRLR
+262 ELEYEHDLVRLR
-274 TGRVVAEKQYERTG
+274 TGRVVAEKQYGRTG

-296 RAWAG
+296 RAG
-301 SGVGLGSAAGSGAAA
+301 E
-316 GSAASSGSVA
+316 
-326 RAAMVAGDGVAAGR
+326 
-340 GGRRLLCDVRDTGA
+340 RLLCDVRDTGA
-354 FMRVLEAVRTAPDP
+354 FMQVLEAVRTAPDP
-368 APIGDAF
+368 APIADTF
-375 VDWVDGVPAGP
+375 VDWVDGIAAVTGGPAGKI
-386 GGTTTPGGGAQGNPE
+386 GGAQGNPE
-401 GDARHPVVHDVAAW
+401 GDARHPVVHDIAEW

-427 ELGAPWTT
+427 ELGAPWTV
-435 LK
+435 KN

>member
-12 HGHGASHLRT
+12 HGHGGSHLRT
-22 VAELEARG
+22 VAELENRG

-36 VVDPREPEDAP
+36 VVDPREPDDAP
-47 APWFANLG
+47 ASWFASLG
-55 DLLSAGSA
+55 DLLSAGA
-63 ALPDVVVLV
+63 DALPDVVVLS

-80 LARAAMEAG
+80 LARAATEAG

-110 AADRTGRLCQVGFQT
+110 VTERTGRLCQVGFQT
-125 FGSHALPAVADMIAR
+125 FGSHALPAVVDLIAR
-140 GEIGQ
+140 GEVGQ

-150 AVGTWVRTAA
+150 AIGTWVRTAA

-198 GARSSK
+198 GARSST
-204 DIAYVNTDLWRAN
+204 DLAYVNTDLWRAN

-249 PARVIVQGTEGEI
+249 PARVVVQGTAGEI
-262 ELEYESDVVRLR
+262 ELEYEHDVVRLR
-274 TGRVVAEKQYERTG
+274 TGRVVAEKQYGRTG

-296 RAWAG
+296 RTG
-301 SGVGLGSAAGSGAAA
+301 E
-316 GSAASSGSVA
+316 
-326 RAAMVAGDGVAAGR
+326 
-340 GGRRLLCDVRDTGA
+340 RLLCDVRDTGA
-354 FMRVLEAVRTAPDP
+354 FMQVLEAVRTAPDP
-368 APIGDAF
+368 APIGDTF
-375 VDWVDGVPAGP
+375 VDWMDGIAAVP
-386 GGTTTPGGGAQGNPE
+386 GGSQGNPE
-401 GDARHPVVHDVAAW
+401 GDTRHPVVHDVAEW

-427 ELGAPWTT
+427 ELGAPWTVGS
-435 LK
+435 

>member
-1 MSLPKVAVVGI
+1 MSLPKIAVVGI
-12 HGHGASHLRT
+12 HGHGSSHLRK
-22 VAELEARG
+22 VANLEDRG

-36 VVDPREPEDAP
+36 VVDPREPDDAP
-47 APWFANLG
+47 ASWFANLG
-55 DLLSAGSA
+55 DLLSADA
-63 ALPDVVVLV
+63 DALPDIVVLS

-110 AADRTGRLCQVGFQT
+110 VAERTGRLCQVGFQT
-125 FGSHALPAVADMIAR
+125 FGSHALPAVVDMIAR
-140 GEIGQ
+140 GEVGQ

-150 AVGTWVRTAA
+150 AIGTWVRTAA

-198 GARSSK
+198 GARNST

-249 PARVIVQGTEGEI
+249 PARVLVLGTDGEI
-262 ELEYESDVVRLR
+262 ELEYEHDVVRLR
-274 TGRVVAEKQYERTG
+274 TGRVVAEKQYGRTD

-296 RAWAG
+296 RTG
-301 SGVGLGSAAGSGAAA
+301 E
-316 GSAASSGSVA
+316 
-326 RAAMVAGDGVAAGR
+326 
-340 GGRRLLCDVRDTGA
+340 RLLCDVRDTGA
-354 FMRVLEAVRTAPDP
+354 FMQVLEGVRTAPDP
-368 APIGDAF
+368 APIGDAY
-375 VDWVDGVPAGP
+375 VDWADGLAAAP
-386 GGTTTPGGGAQGNPE
+386 GGGPPGKIGGAQGNPE
-401 GDARHPVVHDVAAW
+401 GDSRHPVVHDVAEW

-427 ELGAPWTT
+427 ELGAPWTVGS
-435 LK
+435 

>member
-1 MSLPKVAVVGI
+1 MSLPKIAVVGI
-12 HGHGASHLRT
+12 HGHGSSHLRK
-22 VAELEARG
+22 VADLENRG

-36 VVDPREPEDAP
+36 VVDPREPDDAP
-47 APWFANLG
+47 ASWFANLG
-55 DLLSAGSA
+55 DLLSADA
-63 ALPDVVVLV
+63 DALPDIVVLS

-102 AEHAELVA
+102 TEHAELVA
-110 AADRTGRLCQVGFQT
+110 VAERTGRLCQVGFQT
-125 FGSHALPAVADMIAR
+125 FGSHALPAVVDMIAR
-140 GEIGQ
+140 GEVGQ

-150 AVGTWVRTAA
+150 AIGTWVRTAA

-198 GARSSK
+198 GARAST

-249 PARVIVQGTEGEI
+249 PARVLVLGTEGEI
-262 ELEYESDVVRLR
+262 ELEYEHDVVRLR
-274 TGRVVAEKQYERTG
+274 TGRVVAEKQYGRTD
-288 LLENLLRA
+288 LLENLLLA
-296 RAWAG
+296 RTG
-301 SGVGLGSAAGSGAAA
+301 E
-316 GSAASSGSVA
+316 
-326 RAAMVAGDGVAAGR
+326 
-340 GGRRLLCDVRDTGA
+340 RLLCDVRDTGA
-354 FMRVLEAVRTAPDP
+354 FMQVLEAVRTAPDP
-368 APIGDAF
+368 APIGDAY
-375 VDWVDGVPAGP
+375 VDWADGIAAAPDGGP
-386 GGTTTPGGGAQGNPE
+386 PVKLGGTQGNPE
-401 GDARHPVVHDVAAW
+401 GDSRHPVVHDVAEW

-427 ELGAPWTT
+427 ELGAPWTVGS
-435 LK
+435 

>member
-1 MSLPKVAVVGI
+1 MTPARVAVVGI
-12 HGHGASHLRT
+12 HGHGGSHLRA
-22 VAELEARG
+22 VAELEQRG

-36 VVDPREPEDAP
+36 VVDPREPAAAP
-47 APWFANLG
+47 APWFASLG
-55 DLLSAGSA
+55 DLLSADTG
-63 ALPDVVVLV
+63 LPDVVVLA

-80 LARAAMEAG
+80 LARAALEAG

-110 AADRTGRLCQVGFQT
+110 VTERTGRLCQVGFQT
-125 FGSHALPAVADMIAR
+125 FGSHALPTVADLVAR

-160 YWARSPWAGRRRMG
+160 YWTRSPWAGRRRLG

-191 ATALWVG
+191 ASALRVG
-198 GARSSK
+198 GARTADDVAS
-204 DIAYVNTDLWRAN
+204 VHPDLWRAN
-217 PIEADDTSSLRAVGT
+217 PIEADDTSSLRVVGT

-249 PARVIVQGTEGEI
+249 PARVVVRGTAGEI
-262 ELEYESDVVRLR
+262 ELEYENDVVRLR
-274 TGRVVAEKQYERTG
+274 TGRGTAEKRYGRTG

-296 RAWAG
+296 RTG
-301 SGVGLGSAAGSGAAA
+301 EP
-316 GSAASSGSVA
+316 
-326 RAAMVAGDGVAAGR
+326 
-340 GGRRLLCDVRDTGA
+340 LLCDVRDTGA

-368 APIGDAF
+368 APIADEF
-375 VDWVDGVPAGP
+375 VRWAEAGVG
-386 GGTTTPGGGAQGNPE
+386 QGNPE
-401 GDARHPVVHDVAAW
+401 GDTRHPVVRDVAAW
-415 CERAAREQRTFT
+415 CERAACEQRTFT
-427 ELGAPWTT
+427 ELGAPWTAPPR
-435 LK
+435 

>member
-1 MSLPKVAVVGI
+1 MSLPQVAVVGI
-12 HGHGASHLRT
+12 HGHGGSHLRA
-22 VAELEARG
+22 VADLEARG

-36 VVDPREPEDAP
+36 VVDPREPDIAP
-47 APWFANLG
+47 APWFSSLG
-55 DLLSAGSA
+55 DLLSAGA
-63 ALPDVVVLV
+63 GALPDVVVLS

-80 LARAAMEAG
+80 LARAALEAG

-110 AADRTGRLCQVGFQT
+110 VAERTGRLCQVGFQT
-125 FGSHALPAVADMIAR
+125 FGSHALPAVADMVAR
-140 GEIGQ
+140 GEVGQ

-198 GARSSK
+198 GARTAA
-204 DIAYVNTDLWRAN
+204 DLAYVKTDLWRAN

-262 ELEYESDVVRLR
+262 ELGYEHDLVRLR
-274 TGRVVAEKQYERTG
+274 TGRVVAEKRYERTG
-288 LLENLLRA
+288 LLENLLRV
-296 RAWAG
+296 RAG
-301 SGVGLGSAAGSGAAA
+301 EGE
-316 GSAASSGSVA
+316 
-326 RAAMVAGDGVAAGR
+326 
-340 GGRRLLCDVRDTGA
+340 RLLCDVRDTGA

-368 APIGDAF
+368 APVDDAF
-375 VDWVDGVPAGP
+375 VDWVDGVAPVAGGP
-386 GGTTTPGGGAQGNPE
+386 GAPGPGVPGPGVPGPGAPGGVGQGNPE
-401 GDARHPVVHDVAAW
+401 GDARHPVVRDVAAW

-427 ELGAPWTT
+427 ELGAPWT
-435 LK
+435 LAR

>member
-1 MSLPKVAVVGI
+1 MRPPKVAVVGI
-12 HGHGASHLRT
+12 HGHGGSHLRT
-22 VAELEARG
+22 VAGLEARG

-36 VVDPREPEDAP
+36 VVDPREPEDAA

-55 DLLSAGSA
+55 DLLSAGRD
-63 ALPDVVVLV
+63 ALPDVVVLS

-80 LARAAMEAG
+80 LARTAMEAG

-110 AADRTGRLCQVGFQT
+110 VAGRTGQLCQVGFQT

-160 YWARSPWAGRRRMG
+160 YWARSPWAGRRRIG

-198 GARSSK
+198 GARTTA
-204 DIAYVNTDLWRAN
+204 DIAYVHTDLWRAN
-217 PIEADDTSSLRAVGT
+217 PIEADDTSSLRVVGT

-243 CAAERT
+243 CAAART
-249 PARVIVQGTEGEI
+249 PARVIVRGTAGQI
-262 ELEYESDVVRLR
+262 ELEYEHDVVRLR

-288 LLENLLRA
+288 LLENLLAVRA
-296 RAWAG
+296 GGGAG
-301 SGVGLGSAAGSGAAA
+301 GAQSA
-316 GSAASSGSVA
+316 
-326 RAAMVAGDGVAAGR
+326 DGVPAGR
-340 GGRRLLCDVRDTGA
+340 GGGRLLCDVRDTGA
-354 FMRVLEAVRTAPDP
+354 FMRVLEAIRTAPDP
-368 APIGDAF
+368 APIADAF
-375 VDWVDGVPAGP
+375 VDWADGAADP
-386 GGTTTPGGGAQGNPE
+386 GVVGQGNPA
-401 GDARHPVVHDVAAW
+401 GDTRHPVVHDVAAW
-415 CERAAREQRTFT
+415 CERAALEQRTFT
-427 ELGAPWTT
+427 ELGAPWTGRPSIRGA
-435 LK
+435 

>member
-1 MSLPKVAVVGI
+1 VSLPKVAVVGI
-12 HGHGASHLRT
+12 HGHGGSHLRT
-22 VAELEARG
+22 VAELENRG

-36 VVDPREPEDAP
+36 VVDPREPDDAP
-47 APWFANLG
+47 ASWFASLG
-55 DLLSAGSA
+55 DLLSAGA
-63 ALPDVVVLV
+63 DALPDVVVLS

-110 AADRTGRLCQVGFQT
+110 VTERTGRLCQVGFQT
-125 FGSHALPAVADMIAR
+125 FGSHALPAVVDLIAR
-140 GEIGQ
+140 GEVGQ

-150 AVGTWVRTAA
+150 AIGTWVRTAA

-198 GARSSK
+198 GARSST
-204 DIAYVNTDLWRAN
+204 DLAYVNTDLWRAN

-249 PARVIVQGTEGEI
+249 PARVVVQGTAGEI
-262 ELEYESDVVRLR
+262 ELEYEHDVVRLR
-274 TGRVVAEKQYERTG
+274 TGRVVAEKQYGRTG

-296 RAWAG
+296 RTG
-301 SGVGLGSAAGSGAAA
+301 E
-316 GSAASSGSVA
+316 
-326 RAAMVAGDGVAAGR
+326 
-340 GGRRLLCDVRDTGA
+340 RLLCDVRDTGA
-354 FMRVLEAVRTAPDP
+354 FMQVLEAVRTAPDP
-368 APIGDAF
+368 APIGDTF
-375 VDWVDGVPAGP
+375 VDWMDGIAAVP
-386 GGTTTPGGGAQGNPE
+386 GGSQGNPE
-401 GDARHPVVHDVAAW
+401 GDTRHPVVHDVAEW

-427 ELGAPWTT
+427 ELGAPWTVGS
-435 LK
+435 

>member
-1 MSLPKVAVVGI
+1 VSLPKIAVVGI
-12 HGHGASHLRT
+12 HGHGSSHLRR
-22 VAELEARG
+22 VADLENRG

-36 VVDPREPEDAP
+36 VVDPREPDDAP
-47 APWFANLG
+47 ASWFANLG
-55 DLLSAGSA
+55 DLLSADA
-63 ALPDVVVLV
+63 DALPDVVILS

-110 AADRTGRLCQVGFQT
+110 VAERTGRLCQVGFQT
-125 FGSHALPAVADMIAR
+125 FGSHALPAVVDMIAR
-140 GEIGQ
+140 GEVGQ

-150 AVGTWVRTAA
+150 AIGTWVRTAA

-198 GARSSK
+198 GARTST

-249 PARVIVQGTEGEI
+249 PARVLVLGTEGEI
-262 ELEYESDVVRLR
+262 ELEYEHDVVRLR
-274 TGRVVAEKQYERTG
+274 TGRVVAEKQYGRTD

-296 RAWAG
+296 RTG
-301 SGVGLGSAAGSGAAA
+301 E
-316 GSAASSGSVA
+316 
-326 RAAMVAGDGVAAGR
+326 
-340 GGRRLLCDVRDTGA
+340 RLLCDVRDTGA
-354 FMRVLEAVRTAPDP
+354 FMQVLEAVRTAPDP
-368 APIGDAF
+368 APIGDAY
-375 VDWVDGVPAGP
+375 VDWADELAAAP
-386 GGTTTPGGGAQGNPE
+386 GISGTQGNPE
-401 GDARHPVVHDVAAW
+401 GDSRHPVVHDVAEW
-415 CERAAREQRTFT
+415 CDRAAREQRTFT
-427 ELGAPWTT
+427 ELGAPWTVGS
-435 LK
+435 